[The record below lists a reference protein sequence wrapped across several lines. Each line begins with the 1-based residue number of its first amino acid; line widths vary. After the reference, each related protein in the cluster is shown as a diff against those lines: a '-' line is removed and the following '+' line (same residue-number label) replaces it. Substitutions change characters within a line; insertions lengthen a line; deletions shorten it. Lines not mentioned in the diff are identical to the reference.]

1 MDEELYDEFGNYIGP
16 ELADSDASD
25 ESEEELSE
33 GDQEDENASDGEGQ
47 EDMDTEQPQ
56 EPIEA
61 SDENQIVL
69 HEDKN
74 YYPDAQDVYGGAETV
89 VLDEDAQPLE
99 EPIIAPVKTKS
110 FSTQEKK
117 LPKTT
122 YSMDFMTSLMETPT
136 LIRNV
141 AVVGHLHC
149 GKTLLMDILISST
162 HEDEWKL
169 EKETK
174 YTDTR
179 KDEQERELSIKST
192 PVSLVLEDTREKSY
206 LVNLIDCPGHLD
218 FSDEMSAG
226 MRAADGVV
234 LVVDAVEGVMA
245 QTDRALK
252 LAVDEGLPVVLVIN
266 KLDRLILELKLP
278 PADAYYKLVH
288 TLEEVNNL
296 LAQHAAA
303 AAAAAAPLL
312 LLPHLPA
319 HVLAGLLG
327 LLEGGVQLAR
337 PLVAPQRV
345 PQVLHALVGDS
356 QVEVSMDELRLNS
369 NGRLELIDGLSILAQ
384 VVQGVPQVV
393 VGHHAVPV
401 LVGGPAVSVHRPRQ
415 LALLAEDVPDHDV
428 RVHVLRVELG
438 RHLEVPQRRVD
449 VPNLV
454 LYVAKVIMTHQMVV
468 FEINC
473 FFVALAGFI

>member
-303 AAAAAAPLL
+303 AAAAA
-312 LLPHLPA
+312 
-319 HVLAGLLG
+319 
-327 LLEGGVQLAR
+327 GGATGGKKPGGR
-337 PLVAPQRV
+337 PP
-345 PQVLHALVGDS
+345 PP
-356 QVEVSMDELRLNS
+356 
-369 NGRLELIDGLSILAQ
+369 GRG
-384 VVQGVPQVV
+384 
-393 VGHHAVPV
+393 
-401 LVGGPAVSVHRPRQ
+401 
-415 LALLAEDVPDHDV
+415 
-428 RVHVLRVELG
+428 
-438 RHLEVPQRRVD
+438 
-449 VPNLV
+449 
-454 LYVAKVIMTHQMVV
+454 
-468 FEINC
+468 
-473 FFVALAGFI
+473 